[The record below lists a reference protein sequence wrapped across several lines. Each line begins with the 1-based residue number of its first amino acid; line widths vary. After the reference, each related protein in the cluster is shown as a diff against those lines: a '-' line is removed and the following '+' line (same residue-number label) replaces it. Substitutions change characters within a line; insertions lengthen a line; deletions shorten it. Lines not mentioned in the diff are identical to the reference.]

1 MVFNKVR
8 MQSGWVIVYVP
19 GGDIYQMLDP
29 GGSFPKT
36 SLKRRFLRGGIK
48 TVLTCVQ
55 LYWWIRG

>member
-1 MVFNKVR
+1 

-55 LYWWIRG
+55 LYWWISG